1 MGRTNTL
8 FAKENIWKLLI
19 RFSVPIMLSFFVSE
33 LYGMVDSLFVGNV
46 VGDHALASLSL
57 VSPIQRIIFAVGVM
71 IGTGAATS
79 IARSN
84 GRNDVEGMKK
94 YLVSGFYLTL
104 TVMLCVVAFLIVFG
118 KKILVMTGATES
130 LLAGSYTYLK
140 AEIIGIVFLNLSVY
154 ATTVLLTFGD
164 SKASLWA
171 NVVGASVNIVLD
183 YIFVVVLRM
192 GILGAGIATS
202 VSEFACFVYAMVHLR
217 KFNKENKVSMR
228 PSIQWKTVAPI
239 FVVGLSAFIVE
250 AEDGV
255 VTGFL
260 NRMVSR
266 AGGEEA
272 VMILGIGLKVYML
285 LFIANFAVASAM
297 QPVASY
303 TYGSGDY
310 VRLREVVKKT
320 RLFSFAVMT
329 FSWAL
334 CMIFAPQLVG
344 IFTGTPELIEK
355 TVPVFRIM
363 ILTVPITSVYYL
375 SIFYL
380 QSLGKGKESI
390 FMSIFR
396 HFLVMMPVA
405 FVLERYFH
413 MGLMGIWLSYPISDV
428 VSGVHAA
435 IVMKRSES
443 RLEKKA
449 EEKNREKKEFQT
461 VSPSAMSAAGM

>member
-19 RFSVPIMLSFFVSE
+19 RFSIPIMFSFFVSE

-104 TVMLCVVAFLIVFG
+104 VVMLAVVAFLIVFG
-118 KKILVMTGATES
+118 KKILVMTGATGT
-130 LLAGSYTYLK
+130 LLDGSYTYLK
-140 AEIIGIVFLNLSVY
+140 AEIVGILFLNLSVY
-154 ATTVLLTFGD
+154 VTTVLLTFGD

-183 YIFVVVLRM
+183 YIFVVQLRM
-192 GILGAGIATS
+192 GIAGAGIATS
-202 VSEFACFVYAMVHLR
+202 VSEFACFVYAMVHLH
-217 KFNKENKVSMR
+217 KFNRENNVSMR
-228 PSIQWKTVAPI
+228 PSIQWKTVVPI
-239 FVVGLSAFIVE
+239 FVIGISAFIVE

-255 VTGFL
+255 VTAFL

-272 VMILGIGLKVYML
+272 VTILGIGLKVYML

-297 QPVASY
+297 QPIASY
-303 TYGSGDY
+303 SFGSGNY
-310 VRLREVVKKT
+310 ARLREVVKKT
-320 RLFSFAVMT
+320 RLFSFTVMSV
-329 FSWAL
+329 SWGL

-344 IFTGTPELIEK
+344 LFTTTPELVAK

-405 FVLERYFH
+405 FVLERFFH

-428 VSGVHAA
+428 VSGIYAMV
-435 IVMKRSES
+435 VMKRSAN
-443 RLEKKA
+443 RLEKKV
-449 EEKNREKKEFQT
+449 EETKKEVQPT
-461 VSPSAMSAAGM
+461 TTPVMGAAVGM

>member
-19 RFSVPIMLSFFVSE
+19 RFSVPIMLSFLVSE

-104 TVMLCVVAFLIVFG
+104 VVMLLVVAFLIAFG
-118 KKILVMTGATES
+118 KKILVMTGATGT
-130 LLAGSYTYLK
+130 LLDGSYTYLK
-140 AEIIGIVFLNLSVY
+140 AEIIGILFLNLSVY

-183 YIFVVVLRM
+183 YIFVVQLRM
-192 GILGAGIATS
+192 GIAGAGIATS
-202 VSEFACFVYAMVHLR
+202 VSEFACFVYAMVHLH

-228 PSIQWKTVAPI
+228 PSIQWKTVVPI
-239 FVVGLSAFIVE
+239 FLIGISAFIVE

-272 VMILGIGLKVYML
+272 VTILGIGLKVYML

-297 QPVASY
+297 QPIASY
-303 TYGSGDY
+303 SFGSGDY
-310 VRLREVVKKT
+310 ARLREVVKKT
-320 RLFSFAVMT
+320 RRFSFAVMT
-329 FSWAL
+329 VSWGL
-334 CMIFAPQLVG
+334 CMIFAPELVG
-344 IFTGTPELIEK
+344 LFTSTPELIAK

-405 FVLERYFH
+405 FVLERFFH

-428 VSGVHAA
+428 VSGIYAMV
-435 IVMKRSES
+435 VMKRSAD
-443 RLEKKA
+443 RLEKKVK
-449 EEKNREKKEFQT
+449 ETQKKEMQQ
-461 VSPSAMSAAGM
+461 VSSPAMGAAVGM